1 MVSLAN
7 EIGGPTRAE
16 AMLRGKGTSLILKSI
31 EIKYRRPVTYPDTVR
46 SPQIRRLSILQPI
59 DTSHIQLLIAH
70 RPHIPSGSHSRTQ
83 FNNAAVAYSYK
94 HRAVVTESDSVLV
107 WYDYDNLRKVDPGD
121 KVWEILRGRIKP

>member
-1 MVSLAN
+1 MASLAN

-59 DTSHIQLLIAH
+59 NTSHI
-70 RPHIPSGSHSRTQ
+70 
-83 FNNAAVAYSYK
+83 
-94 HRAVVTESDSVLV
+94 
-107 WYDYDNLRKVDPGD
+107 
-121 KVWEILRGRIKP
+121 